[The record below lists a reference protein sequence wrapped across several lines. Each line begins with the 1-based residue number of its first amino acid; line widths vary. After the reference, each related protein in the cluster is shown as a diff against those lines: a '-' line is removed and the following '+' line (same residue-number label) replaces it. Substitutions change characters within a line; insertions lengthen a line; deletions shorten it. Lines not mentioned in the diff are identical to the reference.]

1 MNKVV
6 VIGIALVVI
15 VAVTAAIL
23 LNQNPGMAYPTVH
36 PAQVRVFPLLLVRPL
51 QQVKI

>member
-1 MNKVV
+1 MNRVV
-6 VIGIALVVI
+6 VIGIAVVVI

-23 LNQNPGMAYPTVH
+23 LNQNHGMAYPTVH
-36 PAQVRVFPLLLVRPL
+36 PAQVRVLPLLVLRPL

>member
-1 MNKVV
+1 MNRVV
-6 VIGIALVVI
+6 VIGIVVVI

-23 LNQNPGMAYPTVH
+23 LNQNHGMAYPTVH
-36 PAQVRVFPLLLVRPL
+36 TAQIRVPPLLVLRPL